1 MDIILDTMFFV
12 LYFFFFFYFFKGVNL
27 ALAYLSLYL
36 TERLFSEL
44 YMKKVYA
51 LEKDPPS
58 LHNFLW
64 IFMIIHV
71 CLNVFFVVFMLLL
84 LYMFNK
90 EGKNNFFIN
99 GFVIKTYIKDL
110 LAIFFVL
117 GIIAMI
123 VASIMQ
129 KKRYFRYRTE
139 GLRAIRGYK
148 EILFYSAVV
157 IFILP
162 YFYFMI

>member
-1 MDIILDTMFFV
+1 MDIILDTMFYV
-12 LYFFFFFYFFKGVNL
+12 LYFLKGINL

-58 LHNFLW
+58 LYNFLW
-64 IFMIIHV
+64 ILILIHF
-71 CLNVFFVVFMLLL
+71 CLNVFVVIFMLLL

-99 GFVIKTYIKDL
+99 GFVIKTYIMDL
-110 LAIFFVL
+110 IAIYIVL
-117 GIIAMI
+117 GLIAVI

-139 GLRAIRGYK
+139 GLRAIRGYR
-148 EILFYSAVV
+148 EILFYSAIL

>member
-1 MDIILDTMFFV
+1 MDIILDTMFYV
-12 LYFFFFFYFFKGVNL
+12 LYFLKGINL
-27 ALAYLSLYL
+27 ALAYISLYL

-44 YMKKVYA
+44 YMKKVYG
-51 LEKDPPS
+51 LEKEPPS
-58 LHNFLW
+58 LHYFLW
-64 IFMIIHV
+64 ILILIHF
-71 CLNVFFVVFMLLL
+71 CFNVFLVIFMLLL

-99 GFVIKTYIKDL
+99 GFVIKTYIMDL
-110 LAIFFVL
+110 IVVYIVL
-117 GIIAMI
+117 GLIAVI

-148 EILFYSAVV
+148 EILFYCS
-157 IFILP
+157 ILIIILP